1 MKNTQTFYGAQTTSP
16 LKTYSALHQI
26 KASYFSGTKI
36 FTQRFTGRSD
46 ICFPSASRMQ
56 FLSASGFG
64 AAQMLFFL
72 IPTRN
77 IFAWE
82 SAKQGFWLCY
92 GRIFFT
98 MLSELSFV
106 NEWGFLSETVLKNK
120 WSFLLVFVGFETFL
134 PENLKLINSEHE
146 ILDHL
151 FSGPNFGS
159 YSVT

>member
-1 MKNTQTFYGAQTTSP
+1 
-16 LKTYSALHQI
+16 
-26 KASYFSGTKI
+26 
-36 FTQRFTGRSD
+36 
-46 ICFPSASRMQ
+46 MQ

-64 AAQMLFFL
+64 AAQMFFFL

-159 YSVT
+159 YSVTQKFFFLGQPLKPFLQPPELFFKEAALTNCAMFTGKHLYWSLFLIKLQA